1 MNIMAPHFIREY
13 LLEKFKGNY
22 KLSSN
27 DIELIVPS
35 LFVTNDWKNHLSINL
50 VSGLWQCFKSG
61 NKGNFTQLYA
71 FLEGITYNEA
81 EAEILFKEFNEDV
94 RPRLVTQ
101 KKPKP
106 QNHNKILE
114 LDLTPIMLKDYES
127 DDRLIQKAWTF
138 LYERQLFDL
147 EKEDRKYYVS
157 NAFKY
162 SNRVLIP
169 FEENNSIFYFQARTL
184 QGDTPKYLNP
194 SDGWVKPSS
203 ILYPFDEE
211 EDHVVVCEGPLD
223 AISLQIQGVN
233 ATCTMGCSVSEHQVE
248 LLKDFKG
255 KIIIGY
261 DNDDAG
267 QRGVNKF
274 DYLRKLK
281 RMADLYICHPPSEV
295 KDWNEA
301 HMKSFN
307 LRSFVEMRTKK
318 YDYDY
323 LIDHLLTTL

>member
-1 MNIMAPHFIREY
+1 MAPHFIREY

-138 LYERQLFDL
+138 LYERQGL
-147 EKEDRKYYVS
+147 
-157 NAFKY
+157 
-162 SNRVLIP
+162 
-169 FEENNSIFYFQARTL
+169 
-184 QGDTPKYLNP
+184 
-194 SDGWVKPSS
+194 
-203 ILYPFDEE
+203 
-211 EDHVVVCEGPLD
+211 
-223 AISLQIQGVN
+223 
-233 ATCTMGCSVSEHQVE
+233 
-248 LLKDFKG
+248 
-255 KIIIGY
+255 
-261 DNDDAG
+261 
-267 QRGVNKF
+267 
-274 DYLRKLK
+274 
-281 RMADLYICHPPSEV
+281 
-295 KDWNEA
+295 
-301 HMKSFN
+301 
-307 LRSFVEMRTKK
+307 
-318 YDYDY
+318 
-323 LIDHLLTTL
+323 

>member
-1 MNIMAPHFIREY
+1 MAPHFIREY

-35 LFVTNDWKNHLSINL
+35 LFVTDDWKNHLSINL
-50 VSGLWQCFKSG
+50 LSGLWQCFKSG

-169 FEENNSIFYFQARTL
+169 FEENNSIYYFQARTL

-281 RMADLYICHPPSEV
+281 RMADIYICHPPSEV

>member
-1 MNIMAPHFIREY
+1 MAPHFIREY